1 LRSLLPA
8 ELAREVASLPEALRS
23 TFPDLATDFLGT
35 VFGNAHSRFPRYR
48 VYLTSPSIAH
58 PGITAW
64 LSDKHPPFFSL
75 YYSSAASP
83 DSAFKP
89 GRAGAKHFRYDPQ
102 TGKVDR
108 SKLAAVLAEGAV
120 RAAAVED
127 EARQIEAHCLGS
139 LNRHDVS
146 SPVAHAFAESD
157 TLENLHQC
165 TSCCKVMYA
174 SAISQHLLLCKEM
187 MASTAPS
194 GDTVMRLSD
203 PANLIFSIAEEPV
216 KVVAK
221 RKQPT
226 GGFVV
231 EGHQKTRLLKD
242 LGEVPCTELEHQ
254 CCLSTP

>member
-1 LRSLLPA
+1 M
-8 ELAREVASLPEALRS
+8 
-23 TFPDLATDFLGT
+23 
-35 VFGNAHSRFPRYR
+35 
-48 VYLTSPSIAH
+48 
-58 PGITAW
+58 
-64 LSDKHPPFFSL
+64 

-83 DSAFKP
+83 DSAFKL

-102 TGKVDR
+102 AGKGDR

-127 EARQIEAHCLGS
+127 EARRIEARCLGS
-139 LNRHDVS
+139 LRHDVS

-165 TSCCKVMYA
+165 ISCCKVMYA
-174 SAISQHLLLCKEM
+174 SAITQHLLLCKDM
-187 MASTAPS
+187 VASKAPS
-194 GDTVMRLSD
+194 GDTLMRLSD
-203 PANLIFSIAEEPV
+203 PANLSNIVSVSEEPV
-216 KVVAK
+216 KVVVK